1 MSTHLKKT
9 AHIPLEHKVTS
20 SPDLLGK
27 KKKNHLKLPME
38 IIYLHEKNLSI
49 NITERSGLK
58 KNVELKDYLSSNP
71 TAVGGDTI
79 H

>member
-1 MSTHLKKT
+1 
-9 AHIPLEHKVTS
+9 
-20 SPDLLGK
+20 
-27 KKKNHLKLPME
+27 ME